1 MDIYKSKY
9 EKYKNKYLNL
19 KLNIKSANGGAGG
32 KPQNPT
38 LILDQKYFPKDLV
51 SGTFEFMTIH
61 EIYNTCIADSKICMG
76 INWGKVLEDKGILYE
91 NVIVTQEDIVKY
103 GRFCPILKVPNETQK
118 DETQKVQQK
127 YCIIFFKYM
136 EKLQR
141 TDADIHN
148 AVREWITK
156 EEQAKERYGDIKDWN
171 TSKVTNMCNL
181 FKHARYFTSDLSK
194 WDVSN
199 VTNMSSMFLDA
210 RSFNSD
216 LSKWDVSNVKYMTAM
231 FHSAISFK
239 SDLSKWDVSNVTAMN
254 GMFYSAR
261 SFKSDLS
268 SWNVSSVTDMSSM
281 FEDARSFTSDL
292 SKWNVSKVK
301 DMKDM
306 FSLTYMDEGLAPDWF
321 WEHPTN
327 DYLRSNIP
335 AYLS

>member
-1 MDIYKSKY
+1 MNNYKTKY

-19 KLNIKSANGGAGG
+19 KLNIKSANGGASG

-38 LILDQKYFPKDLV
+38 LIADQKYFPKDLV
-51 SGTFEFMTIH
+51 SGTFEFMTID

-91 NVIVTQEDIVKY
+91 NVTVTQEDIVKY

-118 DETQKVQQK
+118 VKQK

-148 AVREWITK
+148 AVREWINN

-181 FKHARYFTSDLSK
+181 FSFGIYFTSDLSK

-199 VTNMSSMFLDA
+199 VTNMERMFIDALSFNSDLSKWDVSNVTNMSYMFYEA

-216 LSKWDVSNVKYMTAM
+216 LSKWDVSNVTDMSMM
-231 FHSAISFK
+231 FK
-239 SDLSKWDVSNVTAMN
+239 N
-254 GMFYSAR
+254 AR
-261 SFKSDLS
+261 SFK
-268 SWNVSSVTDMSSM
+268 
-281 FEDARSFTSDL
+281 ADL

-306 FSLTYMDEGLAPDWF
+306 FSLTYIHEGLAPDWL